1 MLGFFSLGKIMSEN
15 LKLAIQKKGRLNEK
29 SLQLLKSCG
38 IEIENF
44 QERLFV
50 TASNFN
56 LDVLFLRDDDIP
68 EYVQDNVAHIGIVG
82 ENVMLEKG
90 LEVESVKKLG
100 FGKCSLMLGIPEK
113 DELENIKELE
123 NKTIATSYPKILRDY
138 LEQNSIKAKV
148 IQISGSV
155 EIAPALGVADYICD
169 LVSTGN
175 TLKLNKL
182 KKSFKILDS
191 QAVLIKSNKLKEN
204 SELKTT
210 FDKLM
215 LRINSSLNARKSKY
229 IMMNVPKDSLEKIIE
244 IIPSL
249 KSPTILPLSDEGL
262 YAVHAVIKED
272 KFWAINEDLKE
283 AGASGILSLPIEN
296 III

>member
-1 MLGFFSLGKIMSEN
+1 MSEN

-29 SLQLLKSCG
+29 SLALLKSCG

-50 TASNFN
+50 SSSNFN

-68 EYVQDNVAHIGIVG
+68 EYVQDNVAHIGIIG
-82 ENVMLEKG
+82 ENEMLEKG
-90 LEVESVKKLG
+90 LDVEPVKQLG

-113 DELENIKELE
+113 DELNSISELE
-123 NKTIATSYPKILRDY
+123 NKTIATSYPKILNDFLSENRI
-138 LEQNSIKAKV
+138 NAKV
-148 IQISGSV
+148 IKISGSV

-191 QAVLIKSNKLKEN
+191 QAVLIKSKKLSEDVELNNTFNKL
-204 SELKTT
+204 L
-210 FDKLM
+210 D
-215 LRINSSLNARKSKY
+215 RIDSSINAKKSKY
-229 IMMNVPKDSLEKIIE
+229 IMMNVQKDSLKKIIE

-249 KSPTILPLSDEGL
+249 KSPTVLPLSDKGL

-272 KFWAINEDLKE
+272 KFWEINEDLKE

-296 III
+296 IIL

>member
-1 MLGFFSLGKIMSEN
+1 MSEN

-29 SLQLLKSCG
+29 SMQLLKSCG
-38 IEIENF
+38 IEVENF
-44 QERLFV
+44 KERLFV
-50 TASNFN
+50 SASNFN
-56 LDVLFLRDDDIP
+56 LDVLFLRDDDIS

-82 ENVMLEKG
+82 ENEMLEKG
-90 LEVESVKKLG
+90 LDVEPIKKLG
-100 FGKCSLMLGIPEK
+100 FGKCSLMLGIPER
-113 DELENIKELE
+113 DELENIKQLD
-123 NKTIATSYPKILRDY
+123 NKTIATSYPHILNKY
-138 LEQNSIKAKV
+138 LKENEINAKV

-182 KKSFKILDS
+182 KKSFNILDS
-191 QAVLIKSNKLKEN
+191 QAVLIKSKKFDDNN
-204 SELKTT
+204 ELKVT

-215 LRINSSLNARKSKY
+215 LRINSALNARKSKY
-229 IMMNVPKDSLEKIIE
+229 IMMNVQKESLEKIIE

-249 KSPTILPLSDEGL
+249 KSPTILPLSEEGL
-262 YAVHAVIKED
+262 FAVHAVIKED
-272 KFWAINEDLKE
+272 KFWEINEDLKE

-296 III
+296 IIL

>member
-1 MLGFFSLGKIMSEN
+1 MSKN

-29 SLQLLKSCG
+29 SMRLLKSCG

-50 TASNFN
+50 SASNFN

-82 ENVMLEKG
+82 ENEMLEKG
-90 LEVESVKKLG
+90 LDVNPVKQLG

-113 DELENIKELE
+113 DELNNISDL
-123 NKTIATSYPKILRDY
+123 NGKTIATSYPKILNNF
-138 LEQNSIKAKV
+138 LEGNDIQAKV

-182 KKSFKILDS
+182 KKSFKVLDS
-191 QAVLIKSNKLKEN
+191 QAVLIKSNKFDDN
-204 SELKTT
+204 SKLRAT

-229 IMMNVPKDSLEKIIE
+229 IMMNVSKDSLERILE

-249 KSPTILPLSDEGL
+249 KSPTVLPLSDAGL

-272 KFWAINEDLKE
+272 KYWEINEDLKE